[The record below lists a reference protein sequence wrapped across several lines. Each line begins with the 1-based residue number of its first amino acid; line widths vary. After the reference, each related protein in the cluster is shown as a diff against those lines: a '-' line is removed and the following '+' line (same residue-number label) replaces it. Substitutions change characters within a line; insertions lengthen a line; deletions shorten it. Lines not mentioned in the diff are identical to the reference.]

1 MTRSNNFATRRERQ
15 GPVKASEVAQAL
27 RALADKIEQGGKQVA
42 PSAAPQSAGPGGIKG
57 VVKYWDV
64 KMRDNGKPM
73 AKLTLRSG
81 EKFTCF
87 DEKVIHGADPLMAGD
102 DVTIVVKPWTKKD
115 GSTEMLLA
123 GVTKCHKPQGISDDE
138 IPF

>member
-15 GPVKASEVAQAL
+15 GPVKPSEVAQAL

-42 PSAAPQSAGPGGIKG
+42 PAAAQSAGPGAIKG

-64 KMRDNGKPM
+64 KVRDNGKPM

-102 DVTIVVKPWTKKD
+102 EITIVVKPWIKKD
-115 GSTEMLLA
+115 GSTEMLLG
-123 GVTKCHKPQGISDDE
+123 GVTKGHKPQGISDDE

>member
-1 MTRSNNFATRRERQ
+1 MKATEI
-15 GPVKASEVAQAL
+15 AQAL
-27 RALADKIEQGGKQVA
+27 RAMADKIEQGGKQVA
-42 PSAAPQSAGPGGIKG
+42 PSAAPAARAEPQSAGPGGIKG

-64 KMRDNGKPM
+64 KTRDNGKPM
-73 AKLTLRSG
+73 ARLTLRSG

-115 GSTEMLLA
+115 GSTEMLLG
-123 GVTKCHKPQGISDDE
+123 GVTKGHKPQGISDDE